1 MALVT
6 RGICWPPVLRTCSG
20 LSQEPCNLP
29 QTEEDTAAV
38 RKASHPGSNPP
49 SHCISDLCH
58 TTHPAG
64 GLEPRWA
71 WCGGWAPRAQA
82 PGCSAFP
89 CARFRPEHIMKADIT
104 SNTIRSFG

>member
-38 RKASHPGSNPP
+38 RKASHPGSNTP

-64 GLEPRWA
+64 GLEHGGPGVGAGGPGPRLQGA
-71 WCGGWAPRAQA
+71 RLSLA
-82 PGCSAFP
+82 PGS
-89 CARFRPEHIMKADIT
+89 D
-104 SNTIRSFG
+104 RST